1 MAEPDLDRAGD
12 GLYALPLEEF
22 VPARNELAK
31 RLKKDGDTEGAA
43 EVASRR
49 KPTLVAWAVDQLA
62 HTRRREVDLLLD
74 AGKRLVDAQQASM
87 SKGSRTELDAAQA
100 SLRKSVAS
108 LTDAAGKILGTRAST
123 STLARVAET
132 LRAAATVAEGRELL
146 ARGCLVEE
154 LSDTGWDL
162 VAALTPASATGAALR
177 TTGRSRRGADAGAD
191 REGAEGRARP
201 AHSSGCR
208 ARARAEQPRRS
219 ASPPPAARRRRQ
231 RSGSRT
237 RRRQG
242 GRPRTSSP
250 RWRGR
255 SRDTRGPD

>member
-1 MAEPDLDRAGD
+1 MAGPDLDRAGD

-22 VPARNELAK
+22 VSARNELAK
-31 RLKKDGDTEGAA
+31 RLKKDGDADAAA

-49 KPTLVAWAVDQLA
+49 KPTLVAWAVDQVA

-74 AGKRLVDAQQASM
+74 AGKRLVAAQQASI
-87 SKGSRTELDAAQA
+87 SKGSRSELDAAQV

-162 VAALTPASATGAALR
+162 VAALTPAPQR
-177 TTGRSRRGADAGAD
+177 GRRPQRRAQPQ
-191 REGAEGRARP
+191 AEPTPEPTEKETKAERARRT
-201 AHSSGCR
+201 ARVAELER
-208 ARARAEQPRRS
+208 ARAAAEKRV
-219 ASPPPAARRRRQ
+219 AAARRKEEAAAVRLADAEAARRAAEDELAEVA
-231 RSGSRT
+231 REIAET
-237 RRRQG
+237 E
-242 GRPRTSSP
+242 
-250 RWRGR
+250 
-255 SRDTRGPD
+255 GPD